1 MKTGKTKAE
10 KRIWRID
17 LEVQFQRKGI
27 VAEIQ
32 VNEEARGAGK
42 EKTSTSNILK
52 IIKGDDKQNLLLICI
67 AQSAMHLLIR
77 CYKNH

>member
-32 VNEEARGAGK
+32 VNEEAKGSREGK
-42 EKTSTSNILK
+42 NLNLK
-52 IIKGDDKQNLLLICI
+52 YSENYKGW
-67 AQSAMHLLIR
+67 R
-77 CYKNH
+77 